1 MIRAENIIEVIQAPA
16 ATFSY
21 PPYCGGKGSLLAGSA
36 ARPNLAHMFEL
47 APEKWTMQGVLW
59 GFLVFGALIAGAG
72 LVWTAS
78 TALFLSRAEKTTGVI
93 VDVVAIQSTR
103 NPGESQHARQP
114 TNYYPV
120 VEFRDSTGRNHQV
133 KSSRAARSD
142 HFKRGDEAGVF
153 YDPKAPS
160 RAFIRDT
167 WILWFNPGV
176 ILGGGLVWVLFVGAM
191 LMMAQRFDSRLS
203 EDKARFFNQRKA
215 RAEATPVKDPEA
227 R

>member
-1 MIRAENIIEVIQAPA
+1 
-16 ATFSY
+16 
-21 PPYCGGKGSLLAGSA
+21 
-36 ARPNLAHMFEL
+36 MFEL

-59 GFLVFGALIAGAG
+59 GFLAFGALIAGAG

-78 TALFLSRAEKTTGVI
+78 TALFLIRAEKTTGVI

-103 NPGESQHARQP
+103 KPGESQHARQP

-120 VEFRDSTGRNHQV
+120 VEFRDSTSCSHQV
-133 KSSRAARSD
+133 KSARAARSD
-142 HFKRGDEAGVF
+142 HFKRGDEVGVS
-153 YDPKAPS
+153 YDLKDPS

-176 ILGGGLVWVLFVGAM
+176 ILGGGLVWVLFVGGV
-191 LMMAQRFDSRLS
+191 LMIAQRFDSRLS
-203 EDKARFFNQRKA
+203 DDKARFFEQQKT
-215 RAEATPVKDPEA
+215 RAEATSDKDPET

>member
-1 MIRAENIIEVIQAPA
+1 
-16 ATFSY
+16 
-21 PPYCGGKGSLLAGSA
+21 
-36 ARPNLAHMFEL
+36 MFEL